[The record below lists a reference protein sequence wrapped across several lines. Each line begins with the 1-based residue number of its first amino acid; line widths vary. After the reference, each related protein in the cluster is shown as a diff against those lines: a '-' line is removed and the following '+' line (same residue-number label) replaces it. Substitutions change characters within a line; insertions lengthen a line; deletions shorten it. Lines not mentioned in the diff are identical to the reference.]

1 MLEKEYKEE
10 TTEKGNPQ
18 FRRCLASD
26 DGKTGKMWIDVGFYI
41 ENKGPP
47 IAGCENDMKW
57 FRGAPILG
65 PPLMWRQQLCLWI

>member
-47 IAGCENDMKW
+47 IAGCENDMK
-57 FRGAPILG
+57 
-65 PPLMWRQQLCLWI
+65 